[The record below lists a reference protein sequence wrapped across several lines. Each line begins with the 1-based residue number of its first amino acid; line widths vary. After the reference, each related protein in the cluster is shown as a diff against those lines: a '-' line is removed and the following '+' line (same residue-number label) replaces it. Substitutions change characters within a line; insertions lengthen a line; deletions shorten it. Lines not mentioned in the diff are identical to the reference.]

1 MKKFTCALLLMAIS
15 SFAFGQESVTVHGTI
30 TDQKNNPLLGVTVQ
44 VSGSQNGTITD
55 ALGGYQ
61 IKAAAG
67 DSLIFHSVGYATQI
81 LRVGSSSMINV
92 KLHPASRGLNE
103 VVILGYGT
111 QQKKDVTAAV
121 TTVDVSKIKDI
132 SSANPTKLLVG
143 QVPGAVISQTTGSP
157 GKEFN
162 VVIRG
167 LGSLGASSDPLYV
180 VDGFPVGTSIGQ
192 NL

>member
-1 MKKFTCALLLMAIS
+1 MKRIFINSAPSLGYRVIILILLSAFSWAGAI
-15 SFAFGQESVTVHGTI
+15 AQQQLTLHGTV

-55 ALGGYQ
+55 ASGGYQ
-61 IKAAAG
+61 IRAATG

-81 LRVGSSSMINV
+81 VRVGSSPVINV
-92 KLHPASRGLNE
+92 RLHAASRGLNE

-132 SSANPTKLLVG
+132 SSANPTKLLIG

-157 GKEFN
+157 GQR
-162 VVIRG
+162 I
-167 LGSLGASSDPLYV
+167 
-180 VDGFPVGTSIGQ
+180 
-192 NL
+192 